1 MKNAPIKG
9 YGKVALRAVDI
20 YLSQK
25 IKDPG
30 KAWDQSIILEGKA
43 HKGCAKGA
51 FLTLCAKGYIKYIS
65 KGEYD
70 KALREVKDHTL
81 FAIKNIK
88 LDITDFTNHKKVWDD
103 LNLIVSH
110 QGEIDIIY
118 ALYKNDLLVKL

>member
-25 IKDPG
+25 IKDPS
-30 KAWDQSIILEGKA
+30 KAWDQSISLEGKSP
-43 HKGCAKGA
+43 KGCAKAA
-51 FLTLCAKGYIKYIS
+51 FLTLCAKGYIKDIS
-65 KGEYD
+65 KGDYD
-70 KALREVKDHTL
+70 KNLRKVKDHTL
-81 FAIKNIK
+81 VAIKNIN
-88 LDITDFTNHKKVWDD
+88 LDSTDFTNHKKVWDD

-118 ALYKNDLLVKL
+118 ALYKYDLLSK